1 VRTRR
6 GLTWGA
12 LALAVGVLG
21 ACGGDDDADDGAEPG
36 DDGTTTTA
44 PAEVE
49 PLRILVTN
57 DDGVQGQGISD
68 LVEALLQLDDVEV
81 TVVAPKDDKSGTGG
95 STTEGELVGAEA
107 TLLSG
112 AEAIAV
118 DGFPADSVQYAL
130 DNVVEEP
137 PHLVVS
143 GINKG
148 QNLGPIAAAA
158 SGTVGAARKA
168 VSLGVP
174 ALAVSQGF
182 AAEFDYATGVELTLE
197 WIEEHREALLAGD
210 VPTDAAANLN
220 IPSCATGEV
229 RGVVEVPTATADEG
243 RDYIV
248 APANCASTAAAPK
261 DDIDAYLNG
270 YAPLAEVAP

>member
-1 VRTRR
+1 M
-6 GLTWGA
+6 TWVA
-12 LALAVGVLG
+12 LALVVGGVG
-21 ACGGDDDADDGAEPG
+21 ACSNDAGEDGERRDDNRNDEA
-36 DDGTTTTA
+36 TTTE
-44 PAEVE
+44 PVE
-49 PLRILVTN
+49 QEALRILVTN

-68 LVEALLQLDDVEV
+68 LVDALLQLDNVEV
-81 TVVAPKDDKSGTGG
+81 TVVAPKDDKSGTGS
-95 STTEGELVGAEA
+95 STTPGELVAAPATLLGGAEA
-107 TLLSG
+107 T
-112 AEAIAV
+112 AV
-118 DGFPADSVQYAL
+118 EGFPADSVVYGL

-158 SGTVGAARKA
+158 SGTVGAAKKA

-182 AAEFDYATGVELTLE
+182 ADEFDYATGVELTIE
-197 WIEEHREALLAGD
+197 WIEQRRETLLAGELP
-210 VPTDAAANLN
+210 VEAVANLN

-243 RDYIV
+243 RDYVV
-248 APANCASTAAAPK
+248 APANCASTTERPK
-261 DDIDAYLNG
+261 DDIDAFLNG
-270 YAPLAEVAP
+270 YAPLADVAP